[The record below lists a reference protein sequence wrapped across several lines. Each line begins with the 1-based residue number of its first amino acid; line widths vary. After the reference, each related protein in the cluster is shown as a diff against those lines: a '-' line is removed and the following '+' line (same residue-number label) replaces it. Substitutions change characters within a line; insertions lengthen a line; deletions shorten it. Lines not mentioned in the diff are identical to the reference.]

1 MINKVILVGRLGKD
15 PEVKHLENG
24 AVVANFSVATSE
36 NYKDRDGNWQER
48 TEWHKVA
55 VWRQAA
61 ERAEKQLR
69 KGSLVYIEGKLT
81 TRSWEDKDGNKKY
94 STEVVA
100 DIFRALDRKREDS
113 AAAAD
118 EPELATDTITNDEV
132 KDDLPF

>member
-48 TEWHKVA
+48 TDWHNVV

-61 ERAEKQLR
+61 ERAEKYLH
-69 KGSLVYIEGKLT
+69 KGSLVYIEGKVR
-81 TRSWEDKDGNKKY
+81 TRSWEDKDGHKKY
-94 STEVVA
+94 TTEVIA

-113 AAAAD
+113 APGSE
-118 EPELATDTITNDEV
+118 EPELATDTVTNDEV